1 MNPLILQPEVQAF
14 LREQAGKAP
23 SEMALAKS
31 PFEGIAPAEL
41 ATQLDSW
48 QRSRYKLPSWYGAE
62 GIYYPKRLSIEQ
74 SSSEMAADHKASI
87 IPTGLRIL
95 DLTGGF
101 GVDSYAFAGTAQSVV
116 YCERDVELAK
126 IVQHNASIL
135 GVKGLECIAGD
146 GMAYLQQCTADQ
158 LDLIY
163 VDPARRKSTRKVFRL
178 EDCEPNILEHL
189 PLFFEKSAVL
199 MLKLSP
205 MMDIQEAIRLL
216 PGLYELQVVSVDG
229 ECKELLCRMKR
240 GKISSPLSIT
250 AVALHQTSSR
260 SGSAAEK
267 NIDKRSF
274 TFNLSDEQQ
283 AEIKLDQPQNYL
295 YEPDAAL
302 LKAGAFRLTAT
313 RYGLSK
319 LHINTHL
326 YTAEDLKE
334 NFMGKITRI
343 VDVLPFADFKKTKPV
358 SGANVIVRNFPIKVD
373 EIRKKLRIG
382 ESKDHNLY
390 FCTDMDGKLIVIHT
404 VPI

>member
-14 LREQAGKAP
+14 LREQAGRAP
-23 SEMALAKS
+23 SELALAKS

-41 ATQLDSW
+41 ATQLDSR

-74 SSSEMAADHKASI
+74 SSSEMTADYKASFL
-87 IPTGLRIL
+87 PAALRIL
-95 DLTGGF
+95 DMTGGF
-101 GVDSYAFAGTAQSVV
+101 GVDSFAFASTAQSVV
-116 YCERDVELAK
+116 YCERDMELTK
-126 IVQHNASIL
+126 IVEHNASIL

-146 GMAYLQQCTADQ
+146 GMTYLQQCIVDQ
-158 LDLIY
+158 FDLIY
-163 VDPARRKSTRKVFRL
+163 VDPARRKNVRKVFRL

-189 PLFFEKSAVL
+189 PLYFEKSGAL

-240 GKISSPLSIT
+240 GEVSSPLSIT
-250 AVALHQTSSR
+250 AVALHQSSPVE
-260 SGSAAEK
+260 SSADG

-283 AEIKLDQPQNYL
+283 AEMKLGLAQHYL

-302 LKAGAFRLTAT
+302 LKAGAFRLTAA

-334 NFMGKITRI
+334 DFIGKITQI

-358 SGANVIVRNFPIKVD
+358 SAANVITRNFPIKAD
-373 EIRKKLRIG
+373 EIRKKFRIG